1 MEDQRMPSP
10 AKHFLWM
17 AAIVM
22 AGSSLS
28 LSTGSSAQETTTTT
42 PKSSVK
48 SVTIDTAQVLYVSGD
63 DAVLKMP
70 DGSLRLFELSPG
82 TSLTI
87 DGKPGT
93 AADLKPG
100 MTLSHAKLNAR
111 TQADVT
117 TVIEINGTILNKSG
131 RNLTLRLEDGTAK
144 IYRVPYH
151 ATFNVD
157 GQETS
162 YDNVTKGSK
171 ISATVV
177 KTESMTTHS
186 SMSAAVAQTPPQQG
200 TLLIIR

>member
-1 MEDQRMPSP
+1 MPSP
-10 AKHFLWM
+10 AKPLFWM

-28 LSTGSSAQETTTTT
+28 LSPNSSAQETTATTTT

-48 SVTIDTAQVLYVSGD
+48 WVTIDTAQVQYVSGN
-63 DAVLKMP
+63 DAVLKMQ

-100 MTLSHAKLNAR
+100 MSLSHAKLNAR

-117 TVIEINGTILNKSG
+117 TVTQINGTILSKSG
-131 RNLTLRLEDGTAK
+131 RNLTLRLDDGTSK
-144 IYRVPYH
+144 TYLVPYH
-151 ATFNVD
+151 ATFNVN
-157 GQETS
+157 GKESS

-177 KTESMTTHS
+177 KTESMATRS
-186 SMSAAVAQTPPQQG
+186 SKSAAVAQTLPQRG